1 MIRRKSRQHSGSS
14 AAATPKGATAAGE
27 PNFSPKAAD
36 EVLQKHD
43 TSSRYRTELGWFGWV
58 VGIVSIIF
66 SLYHL
71 YSALERPFNTWIHS
85 AFHLGGGTALIFM
98 LYPMSRRLLNLRP
111 SGRHWTDILVGRVR
125 GVPWYD
131 VVLASAAI
139 YCNTYL
145 YFNYEQLTGN
155 AVQVLGYSTHDYVVA
170 TLGILLV
177 LEGTRRCV
185 GLPII
190 VIAVAAIL
198 YALFGNHSPVFR
210 HAGMSW
216 ETFSTNMFMST
227 GAGIF
232 STPIQV
238 SAQFIFLFLFF
249 AVVLLRTNIGQL
261 FNDLAFRLAGKY
273 VGGPAKAAVVASG
286 LQGMVSG
293 SAVANTV
300 ASGSFTIPMMK
311 KAGFKPHVSAA
322 IEATASTGGQLMPPI
337 MGSAAFIMAQNVPDV
352 TYNDIIIIGIIP
364 AVLYFLGAFLSVH
377 FDAKKN
383 MLQGLPAEE
392 LPSWRSLLTRIDLLL
407 PLVVIVVTLVVGFT
421 PMRAALLGI
430 GTAFL
435 LSFIRTSTRLGFYGM
450 VDMLID
456 AARTALPVIA
466 ACATAG
472 IVAGTVTSTGLAGQ
486 LGHGLIA
493 LAGGSFLIVLF
504 LVMVA
509 CIIMGMGLPTT
520 ANYVVT
526 STVAAPIL
534 YNNFDVPILA
544 AHFFV
549 FFFGV
554 LSEVTPPVCL
564 AAYAGAGLANA
575 NPMVTGFTALKIA
588 VAGFLVPYVLI
599 FEPAMLLEGPVTDLL
614 PAFITVAI
622 GMVALAAGLAGHLLT
637 AANMLERTLM
647 MVSGI
652 LLVIPQLLVSGIG
665 AIGLIIVLII
675 QYGKWSSHR
684 KQTKARAPQTQ
695 TV

>member
-1 MIRRKSRQHSGSS
+1 MMQSKSRDHSGSS
-14 AAATPKGATAAGE
+14 AAVTPQGVTAAGE
-27 PNFSPKAAD
+27 PNLSQKNAD
-36 EVLQKHD
+36 EVLRKHD
-43 TSSRYRTELGWFGWV
+43 TSSRYRTNLGWFGWV
-58 VGIVSIIF
+58 VGIISIIF
-66 SLYHL
+66 TLYHL
-71 YSALERPFNTWIHS
+71 YAALERPFNTWIHS

-98 LYPMSRRLLNLRP
+98 LYPVSRRLLSLQS
-111 SGRHWTDILVGRVR
+111 SGNRWKDILLGRGR

-131 VVLASAAI
+131 VVLAATAI
-139 YCNTYL
+139 YCNAYL

-155 AVQVLGYSTHDYVVA
+155 AVQVLGYSTQDYVVA

-190 VIAVAAIL
+190 VIAVVAIL
-198 YALFGNHSPVFR
+198 YALFGNHSPVFQ

-261 FNDLAFRLAGKY
+261 FNDLAFRVAGKY
-273 VGGPAKAAVVASG
+273 TGGPAKAAVVASG

-311 KAGFKPHVSAA
+311 KAGFKPHVAA
-322 IEATASTGGQLMPPI
+322 ATEATASTGGQLMPPI

-364 AVLYFLGAFLSVH
+364 AMLYFLGAFLSVH
-377 FDAKKN
+377 FEAKKN
-383 MLQGLPAEE
+383 MLRGLPVEE
-392 LPSWRSLLTRIDLLL
+392 LPTWRSLLSRVDLLL
-407 PLVVIVVTLVVGFT
+407 PLVVIVTTLVVGFT

-430 GTAFL
+430 VTAFL
-435 LSFIRTSTRLGFYGM
+435 LSFIRASTRLGFRAM
-450 VDMLID
+450 IDMLID

-493 LAGGSFLIVLF
+493 LAGGSFLVVLF

-575 NPMVTGFTALKIA
+575 NPMTTGFTALKIA

-599 FEPAMLLEGPVTDLL
+599 FEPAMLLDGPILDLI
-614 PAFITVAI
+614 PAFMTVVI
-622 GMVALAAGLAGHLLT
+622 GMVALAAGLGGFLLT
-637 AANMLERTLM
+637 NANVLQRTVLI
-647 MVSGI
+647 VSGI

-665 AIGLIIVLII
+665 AIGLIVVLII
-675 QYGKWSSHR
+675 QYGKVSRQR
-684 KQTKARAPQTQ
+684 KETPTDARQ

>member
-1 MIRRKSRQHSGSS
+1 MMQSKSRDGSGSS
-14 AAATPKGATAAGE
+14 VAVTPQGVKAAGE
-27 PNFSPKAAD
+27 PNLSQKNAD
-36 EVLQKHD
+36 EVLRKHD
-43 TSSRYRTELGWFGWV
+43 TSSRYRTNLGWFGWV
-58 VGIVSIIF
+58 VGIISIIF
-66 SLYHL
+66 TLYHL
-71 YSALERPFNTWIHS
+71 YAALERPFNTWIHS

-98 LYPMSRRLLNLRP
+98 LYPVSRRLLSLQS
-111 SGRHWTDILVGRVR
+111 SGNRWKDILLGRGR

-131 VVLASAAI
+131 VVLAATAI
-139 YCNTYL
+139 YCNAYL

-155 AVQVLGYSTHDYVVA
+155 AVQVLGYSTQDYVVA

-190 VIAVAAIL
+190 VIAVVAIL
-198 YALFGNHSPVFR
+198 YALFGNHSPVFQ

-261 FNDLAFRLAGKY
+261 FNDLAFRVAGKY
-273 VGGPAKAAVVASG
+273 TGGPAKAAVVASG

-311 KAGFKPHVSAA
+311 KAGFKPHVAA
-322 IEATASTGGQLMPPI
+322 ATEATASTGGQLMPPI

-364 AVLYFLGAFLSVH
+364 AMLYFLGAFLSVH

-383 MLQGLPAEE
+383 MLRGLPVEE
-392 LPSWRSLLTRIDLLL
+392 LPTWRSLLSRVDLLL
-407 PLVVIVVTLVVGFT
+407 PLVVIVTTLLVGFT

-430 GTAFL
+430 VTAFL
-435 LSFIRTSTRLGFYGM
+435 LSFIRASTRLSFRAM

-493 LAGGSFLIVLF
+493 LAGGSFLVVLF

-575 NPMVTGFTALKIA
+575 NPMTTGFTALKIA

-599 FEPAMLLEGPVTDLL
+599 FEPAMLLDGPIWDLI
-614 PAFITVAI
+614 PAFVTVVI
-622 GMVALAAGLAGHLLT
+622 GMVALSGGLGGFLLT
-637 AANMLERTLM
+637 NANVLERTVLI
-647 MVSGI
+647 VSGI

-665 AIGLIIVLII
+665 AIGLIVVLII
-675 QYGKWSSHR
+675 QYAKSAGER
-684 KQTKARAPQTQ
+684 KQAKADEPQT
-695 TV
+695 V

>member
-1 MIRRKSRQHSGSS
+1 MSEK
-14 AAATPKGATAAGE
+14 
-27 PNFSPKAAD
+27 NAD
-36 EVLQKHD
+36 EVLRKHD
-43 TSSRYRTELGWFGWV
+43 TSSRYRTNLGWFGWV
-58 VGIVSIIF
+58 VGIISIIF
-66 SLYHL
+66 TLYHL
-71 YSALERPFNTWIHS
+71 YAALERPFNTWIHS

-98 LYPMSRRLLNLRP
+98 LYPASKKLLTLQATGNRWKDIVL
-111 SGRHWTDILVGRVR
+111 GRGR

-131 VVLASAAI
+131 VALAGTAI
-139 YCNTYL
+139 YCNAYL

-155 AVQVLGYSTHDYVVA
+155 AVQVLGYSTHDYIVA

-190 VIAVAAIL
+190 IIAVVAIL
-198 YALFGNHSPVFR
+198 YALFGNYSPVFR

-216 ETFSTNMFMST
+216 ETFSTNMFMSS
-227 GAGIF
+227 GSGIF
-232 STPIQV
+232 SIPIQV
-238 SAQFIFLFLFF
+238 SGQFIFLFLFF
-249 AVVLLRTNIGQL
+249 AVVLMRTNIGQL

-286 LQGMVSG
+286 LQGMISG

-311 KAGFKPHVSAA
+311 KAGFKPHVAA
-322 IEATASTGGQLMPPI
+322 ATEATASTGGQLMPPI

-352 TYNDIIIIGIIP
+352 TYNDIIIIAIIP
-364 AVLYFLGAFLSVH
+364 ALLYFLGAFLSVH

-383 MLQGLPAEE
+383 MLHGLPVEE
-392 LPSWRSLLTRIDLLL
+392 LPTWRSLLNRIDLML
-407 PLVVIVVTLVVGFT
+407 PLVVIVTTLVVGFT

-430 GTAFL
+430 VTAFL
-435 LSFIRTSTRLGFYGM
+435 LSFIRASTRLGFRGM

-486 LGHGLIA
+486 LGQGLIA
-493 LAGGSFLIVLF
+493 LAGGSFLIVLV
-504 LVMVA
+504 LVMIA

-549 FFFGV
+549 FFFGI

-575 NPMVTGFTALKIA
+575 NPMTTGFTALKIA

-599 FEPAMLLEGPVTDLL
+599 FEPAMLLDGPVTDLI
-614 PAFITVAI
+614 PAFVTVVI
-622 GMVALAAGLAGHLLT
+622 GMVALAAGLAGHFLT
-637 AANMLERTLM
+637 TANVLERTVLIVSGVLLVVPQL
-647 MVSGI
+647 MVSA
-652 LLVIPQLLVSGIG
+652 IG
-665 AIGLIIVLII
+665 AIGLIIILVI
-675 QYGKWSSHR
+675 QYR
-684 KQTKARAPQTQ
+684 KASRERKN
-695 TV
+695 V

>member
-1 MIRRKSRQHSGSS
+1 MIRPKSRDGSGSS
-14 AAATPKGATAAGE
+14 VAVTPQGVTASGE
-27 PNFSPKAAD
+27 PNLSEKNAD
-36 EVLQKHD
+36 EVLRKHD
-43 TSSRYRTELGWFGWV
+43 TSSRYRTNLGWFGWV
-58 VGIVSIIF
+58 VGIISIIF
-66 SLYHL
+66 TLYHL
-71 YSALERPFNTWIHS
+71 YAALERPFNTWIHS

-98 LYPMSRRLLNLRP
+98 LYPASRRLLSLQA
-111 SGRHWTDILVGRVR
+111 SGSRWKDALLGSGR

-131 VVLASAAI
+131 VALAATAL
-139 YCNTYL
+139 YCNAYL
-145 YFNYEQLTGN
+145 YFNYENLTGN
-155 AVQVLGYSTHDYVVA
+155 AVQVLGYSAHDYIVA

-190 VIAVAAIL
+190 IIAVAAII
-198 YALFGNHSPVFR
+198 YALFGNHSPIFR

-216 ETFSTNMFMST
+216 ETFSTNMFMSS
-227 GAGIF
+227 GSGIF
-232 STPIQV
+232 SIPIQV
-238 SAQFIFLFLFF
+238 SGQFIFLFLFF
-249 AVVLLRTNIGQL
+249 AVVLMRTNIGQL

-273 VGGPAKAAVVASG
+273 TGGPAKAAVVASG
-286 LQGMVSG
+286 LQGMISG

-311 KAGFKPHVSAA
+311 KAGFKPHVAA
-322 IEATASTGGQLMPPI
+322 ATEATASTGGQLMPPI

-352 TYNDIIIIGIIP
+352 TYNDIIIIAIIP

-377 FDAKKN
+377 FEAKRN
-383 MLQGLPAEE
+383 MLHGLPVEE
-392 LPSWRSLLTRIDLLL
+392 LPTWKSLLNRIDLLL

-430 GTAFL
+430 VTAFL
-435 LSFIRTSTRLGFYGM
+435 LSFIRASTRLGFRGM

-486 LGHGLIA
+486 LGQGLIA
-493 LAGGSFLIVLF
+493 LAGGSFLIVLL

-549 FFFGV
+549 FFFGI

-575 NPMVTGFTALKIA
+575 NPMTTGFTALKIA

-599 FEPAMLLEGPVTDLL
+599 FEPAMLLDGPVTDLL
-614 PAFITVAI
+614 PALVTVII
-622 GMVALAAGLAGHLLT
+622 GMIALAAGLAGHFLT
-637 AANMLERTLM
+637 SANTLERSVLI
-647 MVSGI
+647 VSGI
-652 LLVIPQLLVSGIG
+652 LLVIPQLLVSAIG
-665 AIGLIIVLII
+665 AIGLIIVLVI
-675 QYGKWSSHR
+675 QYGKVSRQR
-684 KQTKARAPQTQ
+684 KETPTDARQ

>member
-1 MIRRKSRQHSGSS
+1 MMQSKSRDGSGSS
-14 AAATPKGATAAGE
+14 VAVTPQGVTAAGE
-27 PNFSPKAAD
+27 PNLSQKNAD
-36 EVLQKHD
+36 EVLRKHD
-43 TSSRYRTELGWFGWV
+43 TSSRYRTNLGWFGWV
-58 VGIVSIIF
+58 VGIISIIF
-66 SLYHL
+66 TLYHL
-71 YSALERPFNTWIHS
+71 YAALERPFNTWIHS

-98 LYPMSRRLLNLRP
+98 LYPVSRRLLSLQS
-111 SGRHWTDILVGRVR
+111 SGNRWKDILLGRGR

-131 VVLASAAI
+131 VVLAATAI
-139 YCNTYL
+139 YCNAYL
-145 YFNYEQLTGN
+145 HFNYEQLTGN
-155 AVQVLGYSTHDYVVA
+155 AVQVLGYSTQDYVVA

-190 VIAVAAIL
+190 VIAVVAIL
-198 YALFGNHSPVFR
+198 YALFGNHSPVFQ

-261 FNDLAFRLAGKY
+261 FNDLAFRVAGKY
-273 VGGPAKAAVVASG
+273 TGGPAKAAVVASG

-311 KAGFKPHVSAA
+311 KAGFKPHVAA
-322 IEATASTGGQLMPPI
+322 ATEATASTGGQLMPPI

-364 AVLYFLGAFLSVH
+364 AMLYFLGAFLSVH

-383 MLQGLPAEE
+383 MLRGLPVEE
-392 LPSWRSLLTRIDLLL
+392 LPTWRSLLSRVDLLL
-407 PLVVIVVTLVVGFT
+407 PLVVIVTTLLVGFT

-430 GTAFL
+430 VTAFL
-435 LSFIRTSTRLGFYGM
+435 LSFIRASTRLGFRAM
-450 VDMLID
+450 IDMLID

-493 LAGGSFLIVLF
+493 LAGGSFLVVLF

-575 NPMVTGFTALKIA
+575 NPMTTGFTALKIA

-599 FEPAMLLEGPVTDLL
+599 FEPAMLLDGPIWDLI
-614 PAFITVAI
+614 PAFVTVVI
-622 GMVALAAGLAGHLLT
+622 GMVALSGGLGGFLLT
-637 AANMLERTLM
+637 NANVLERTVLI
-647 MVSGI
+647 VSGI

-665 AIGLIIVLII
+665 AIGLIVVLII
-675 QYGKWSSHR
+675 QYAKSAGER
-684 KQTKARAPQTQ
+684 KQAKADEPQT
-695 TV
+695 V

>member
-1 MIRRKSRQHSGSS
+1 MMQSKSRDHSGSS
-14 AAATPKGATAAGE
+14 VAVTPQGVTAAGE
-27 PNFSPKAAD
+27 PNLSQKNAD
-36 EVLQKHD
+36 EVLRKHD
-43 TSSRYRTELGWFGWV
+43 TSSRYRTNLGWFGWV
-58 VGIVSIIF
+58 VGIISIIF
-66 SLYHL
+66 TLYHL
-71 YSALERPFNTWIHS
+71 YAALERPFNTWIHS

-98 LYPMSRRLLNLRP
+98 LYPASKKLLTLQATGNRWKDIVL
-111 SGRHWTDILVGRVR
+111 GRGR

-131 VVLASAAI
+131 VALAGTAI
-139 YCNTYL
+139 YCNAYL

-155 AVQVLGYSTHDYVVA
+155 AVQVLGYSTHDYIVA

-190 VIAVAAIL
+190 IIAVVAIL
-198 YALFGNHSPVFR
+198 YALFGNYSPVFR

-216 ETFSTNMFMST
+216 ETFSTNMFMSS
-227 GAGIF
+227 GSGIF
-232 STPIQV
+232 SIPIQV
-238 SAQFIFLFLFF
+238 SGQFIFLFLFF
-249 AVVLLRTNIGQL
+249 AVVLMRTNIGQL

-286 LQGMVSG
+286 LQGMISG

-311 KAGFKPHVSAA
+311 KAGFKPHVAA
-322 IEATASTGGQLMPPI
+322 ATEATASTGGQLMPPI

-352 TYNDIIIIGIIP
+352 TYNDIIIIAIIP
-364 AVLYFLGAFLSVH
+364 ALLYFLGAFLSVH

-383 MLQGLPAEE
+383 MLHGLPVEE
-392 LPSWRSLLTRIDLLL
+392 LPTWRSLLNRIDLML
-407 PLVVIVVTLVVGFT
+407 PLVVIVTTLVVGFT

-430 GTAFL
+430 VTAFL
-435 LSFIRTSTRLGFYGM
+435 LSFIRASTRLGFRGM

-486 LGHGLIA
+486 LGQGLIA
-493 LAGGSFLIVLF
+493 LAGGSFLIVLV
-504 LVMVA
+504 LVMIA

-549 FFFGV
+549 FFFGI

-575 NPMVTGFTALKIA
+575 NPMTTGFTALKIA

-599 FEPAMLLEGPVTDLL
+599 FEPAMLLDGPVTDLI
-614 PAFITVAI
+614 PAFVTVVI
-622 GMVALAAGLAGHLLT
+622 GMVALAAGLAGHFLT
-637 AANMLERTLM
+637 TANVLERTVLIVSGVLLVVPQL
-647 MVSGI
+647 MVSA
-652 LLVIPQLLVSGIG
+652 IG
-665 AIGLIIVLII
+665 AIGLIIILVI
-675 QYGKWSSHR
+675 QYR
-684 KQTKARAPQTQ
+684 KASRERKN
-695 TV
+695 V

>member
-1 MIRRKSRQHSGSS
+1 MMQSKSRDGSGSS
-14 AAATPKGATAAGE
+14 VAVTPQGVTAAGE
-27 PNFSPKAAD
+27 PNLSQKNAD
-36 EVLQKHD
+36 EVLRKHD
-43 TSSRYRTELGWFGWV
+43 TSSRYRTNLGWFGWV
-58 VGIVSIIF
+58 VGIISIIF
-66 SLYHL
+66 TLYHL
-71 YSALERPFNTWIHS
+71 YAALERPFNTWIHS

-98 LYPMSRRLLNLRP
+98 LYPVSRRLLSLQS
-111 SGRHWTDILVGRVR
+111 SGNRWKDILLGRGR

-131 VVLASAAI
+131 VVLAATAI
-139 YCNTYL
+139 YCNAYL

-155 AVQVLGYSTHDYVVA
+155 AVQVLGYSTQDYVVA

-190 VIAVAAIL
+190 VIAVVAIL
-198 YALFGNHSPVFR
+198 YALFGNHSPVFQ

-273 VGGPAKAAVVASG
+273 TGGPAKAAVVASG

-311 KAGFKPHVSAA
+311 KAGFKPHVAA
-322 IEATASTGGQLMPPI
+322 ATEATASTGGQLMPPI
-337 MGSAAFIMAQNVPDV
+337 MGSAAFIMAQNVPDI
-352 TYNDIIIIGIIP
+352 TYNDIIVIGIIP
-364 AVLYFLGAFLSVH
+364 AMLYFLGAFLSVH

-383 MLQGLPAEE
+383 MLRRLPVEE
-392 LPSWRSLLTRIDLLL
+392 LPTWRSLLSRVDLLL
-407 PLVVIVVTLVVGFT
+407 PLIDIVTTLLVGFT
-421 PMRAALLGI
+421 PMRATLLGI
-430 GTAFL
+430 VTAFL
-435 LSFIRTSTRLGFYGM
+435 LSFIRASTRLGLRGM

-493 LAGGSFLIVLF
+493 LAGGSFLVVLF

-534 YNNFDVPILA
+534 YNNFDVPIIA

-549 FFFGV
+549 LFFGV
-554 LSEVTPPVCL
+554 LSEVTPPVC
-564 AAYAGAGLANA
+564 
-575 NPMVTGFTALKIA
+575 
-588 VAGFLVPYVLI
+588 
-599 FEPAMLLEGPVTDLL
+599 
-614 PAFITVAI
+614 
-622 GMVALAAGLAGHLLT
+622 
-637 AANMLERTLM
+637 
-647 MVSGI
+647 
-652 LLVIPQLLVSGIG
+652 
-665 AIGLIIVLII
+665 
-675 QYGKWSSHR
+675 
-684 KQTKARAPQTQ
+684 
-695 TV
+695 

>member
-1 MIRRKSRQHSGSS
+1 MSQK
-14 AAATPKGATAAGE
+14 
-27 PNFSPKAAD
+27 NAD
-36 EVLQKHD
+36 EVLRKHD
-43 TSSRYRTELGWFGWV
+43 TSSRYRTTLGWFGWV
-58 VGIVSIIF
+58 VGIISIIF
-66 SLYHL
+66 TLYHL
-71 YSALERPFNTWIHS
+71 YAALERPFNTWIHS

-98 LYPMSRRLLNLRP
+98 LYPASKKLLTLQATGNRWKDIVL
-111 SGRHWTDILVGRVR
+111 GRGR

-131 VVLASAAI
+131 VALAGTAI
-139 YCNTYL
+139 YCNAYL

-155 AVQVLGYSTHDYVVA
+155 AVQVLGYSTHDYIVA

-190 VIAVAAIL
+190 IIAVVAIL
-198 YALFGNHSPVFR
+198 YALFGNYSPVFR

-216 ETFSTNMFMST
+216 ETFSTNMFMSS
-227 GAGIF
+227 GSGIF
-232 STPIQV
+232 SIPIQV
-238 SAQFIFLFLFF
+238 SGQFIFLFLFF
-249 AVVLLRTNIGQL
+249 AVVLMRTNIGQL

-286 LQGMVSG
+286 LQGMISG

-311 KAGFKPHVSAA
+311 KAGFKPHVAA
-322 IEATASTGGQLMPPI
+322 ATEATASTGGQLMPPI

-352 TYNDIIIIGIIP
+352 TYNDIIIIAIIP
-364 AVLYFLGAFLSVH
+364 ALLYFLGAFLSVH

-383 MLQGLPAEE
+383 MLHGLPVEE
-392 LPSWRSLLTRIDLLL
+392 LPTWRSLLNRIDLML
-407 PLVVIVVTLVVGFT
+407 PLVVIVTTLVVGFT

-430 GTAFL
+430 VTAFL
-435 LSFIRTSTRLGFYGM
+435 LSFIRASTRLGFRGM

-486 LGHGLIA
+486 LGQGLIA
-493 LAGGSFLIVLF
+493 LAGGSFLIVLV
-504 LVMVA
+504 LVMIA

-549 FFFGV
+549 FFFGI

-575 NPMVTGFTALKIA
+575 NPMTTGFTALKIA

-599 FEPAMLLEGPVTDLL
+599 FEPAMLLDGPVTDLI
-614 PAFITVAI
+614 PAFVTVVI
-622 GMVALAAGLAGHLLT
+622 GMVALAAGLAGHFLT
-637 AANMLERTLM
+637 TANVLERTVLIVSGVLLVVPQL
-647 MVSGI
+647 MVSA
-652 LLVIPQLLVSGIG
+652 IG
-665 AIGLIIVLII
+665 AIGLIIILVI
-675 QYGKWSSHR
+675 QYR
-684 KQTKARAPQTQ
+684 KASRERKN
-695 TV
+695 V

>member
-1 MIRRKSRQHSGSS
+1 MSQK
-14 AAATPKGATAAGE
+14 
-27 PNFSPKAAD
+27 NAD
-36 EVLQKHD
+36 EVLRKHD
-43 TSSRYRTELGWFGWV
+43 TSSRYRTNLGWFGWV
-58 VGIVSIIF
+58 VGIISIIF
-66 SLYHL
+66 TLYHL
-71 YSALERPFNTWIHS
+71 YAALERPFNTWIHS

-98 LYPMSRRLLNLRP
+98 LYPASKKLLTLQATGNRWKDIVL
-111 SGRHWTDILVGRVR
+111 GRGR

-131 VVLASAAI
+131 VALAGTAI
-139 YCNTYL
+139 YCNAYL

-155 AVQVLGYSTHDYVVA
+155 AVQVLGYSTHDYIVA

-190 VIAVAAIL
+190 IIAVVAIL
-198 YALFGNHSPVFR
+198 YALFGNYSPVFR

-216 ETFSTNMFMST
+216 ETFSTNMFMSS
-227 GAGIF
+227 GSGIF
-232 STPIQV
+232 SIPIQV
-238 SAQFIFLFLFF
+238 SGQFIFLFLFF
-249 AVVLLRTNIGQL
+249 AVVLMRTNIGQL

-286 LQGMVSG
+286 LQGMISG

-311 KAGFKPHVSAA
+311 KAGFKPHVAA
-322 IEATASTGGQLMPPI
+322 ATEATASTGGQLMPPI

-352 TYNDIIIIGIIP
+352 TYNDIIIIAIIP
-364 AVLYFLGAFLSVH
+364 ALLYFLGAFLSVH

-383 MLQGLPAEE
+383 MLHGLPVEE
-392 LPSWRSLLTRIDLLL
+392 LPTWRSLLNRIDLML
-407 PLVVIVVTLVVGFT
+407 PLVVIVTTLVVGFT

-430 GTAFL
+430 VTAFL
-435 LSFIRTSTRLGFYGM
+435 LSFIRASTRLGFRGM

-486 LGHGLIA
+486 LGQGLIA
-493 LAGGSFLIVLF
+493 LAGGSFLIVLV
-504 LVMVA
+504 LVMIA

-549 FFFGV
+549 FFFGI

-575 NPMVTGFTALKIA
+575 NPMTTGFTALKIA

-599 FEPAMLLEGPVTDLL
+599 FEPAMLLDGPVTDLI
-614 PAFITVAI
+614 PAFVTVVI
-622 GMVALAAGLAGHLLT
+622 GMVALAAGLAGHFLT
-637 AANMLERTLM
+637 TANVLERTVLIVSGVLLVVPQL
-647 MVSGI
+647 MVSA
-652 LLVIPQLLVSGIG
+652 IG
-665 AIGLIIVLII
+665 AIGLIIILVI
-675 QYGKWSSHR
+675 QYR
-684 KQTKARAPQTQ
+684 KASRERKN
-695 TV
+695 V